1 MRKVKF
7 ILLSIKNIYSLI
19 KINILKK
26 DFLINIL
33 WIFLLSLIFFYSFSI
48 SFKFYFSVLLGV
60 WFFLILQYSI
70 DKNENWYIQFI
81 FFSIINSISFYLV
94 RYFQKKSF
102 LILSIKILV
111 LYYFILFCIIL
122 FKSVYYTSK
131 TNLENDGDLFVER
144 KYDLE
149 KLLNYLN
156 YFSIIGINGEW
167 GSGKSF
173 LTDHLKN
180 FILIKIDLLSCNVDE
195 IQTVILNELDKLLKN
210 QGIFSPFSPKLKKI
224 LQQGK
229 LFENISQLFVKN
241 DISYSEA
248 ITGLRNNLRS
258 INKPVV
264 IVYEDLDR
272 IENTTVIKQI
282 LDISEKIAGNN
293 IKILYQFSETNL
305 LKKGI
310 ERTYLEKYIPFILN
324 LTDIPFKS
332 TLSYVLKQEI
342 YKDSLLDEEDF
353 KFLYLPVYLPH
364 FNNFNNLNRPLTSLK
379 FELKNVTIRKT
390 QLFLNELNQ
399 VINEKEIYKKN
410 KRVVILF
417 FLLKHFYYE
426 AYKKISSGESLLDT
440 FTFLYQDKNDTV
452 LNWVAYCHNKGIN
465 ILDLIT
471 TEDNKLSAFI
481 ISIFEYNCD
490 IETIN
495 NDFEDFVNE
504 ARNNLKNKNLN
515 EQKDRI
521 IWNLI
526 GNGKSEYTDCEKF
539 VNSFYNEVIDTSK
552 TEWIKNFKNLWSNLF
567 DGKYKDMEKRDN
579 NTIFKMGIPGMIS
592 LFQANY
598 VTGRTALQW
607 KKLIDFYFLYNE
619 YSKDFDTITPRL
631 IECLCYCELSD
642 RNFYLYI
649 INKFNNLKITK
660 NLNSHKSYKRFLL
673 EYLSMFSTLGFCDTY
688 DIWDLRDKS
697 KEYIDVKT
705 IEKNVFLPLRKK
717 LEDLHKNISIKIIQN
732 DIEMLIKFLDKNI
745 ELINTNNKFEK
756 PDIHFNSKATVRSF
770 NQKMV
775 DKLNQ
780 SKLNEKDFE
789 KEVIKKYRNQEITA
803 NEVSDLERYKKDI
816 L

>member
-1 MRKVKF
+1 MGKVKF
-7 ILLSIKNIYSLI
+7 TLLSIKNIYSLI
-19 KINILKK
+19 KINIFKK

-60 WFFLILQYSI
+60 WLFLILQYPI
-70 DKNENWYIQFI
+70 EKNENWYIQFI

-94 RYFQKKSF
+94 RYFQRKDF

-149 KLLNYLN
+149 RLLNYLN

-173 LTDHLKN
+173 LIDHLKN

-248 ITGLRNNLRS
+248 ITGLHNNLKS

-272 IENTTVIKQI
+272 VENTTVIKQI
-282 LDISEKIAGNN
+282 LGISEKIAGDN
-293 IKILYQFSETNL
+293 IKILYQFSEINL
-305 LKKGI
+305 LDKGI

-364 FNNFNNLNRPLTSLK
+364 FNNFNNLNRPLTSVK

-452 LNWVAYCHNKGIN
+452 LNWIAYCHNEGIN

-490 IETIN
+490 IETIGD
-495 NDFEDFVNE
+495 DFEDFINE
-504 ARNNLKNKNLN
+504 SRNNIKNKNLN
-515 EQKDRI
+515 EEKDRI
-521 IWNLI
+521 IWSLMA
-526 GNGKSEYTDCEKF
+526 NGKSEYTDCEKF
-539 VNSFYNEVIDTSK
+539 INRFYTEVIDTPK
-552 TEWIKNFKNLWSNLF
+552 TEWIKNFNKLWGDLYNR
-567 DGKYKDMEKRDN
+567 KYKDMEKRDN
-579 NTIFKMGIPGMIS
+579 YSIFRLGISSMVS

-598 VTGRTALQW
+598 VIGRTGSQW
-607 KKLIDFYFLYNE
+607 IDLIDFYFLYN
-619 YSKDFDTITPRL
+619 KNLDMITPEL
-631 IECLCYCELSD
+631 IECLYYCEVSD
-642 RNFYLYI
+642 RNSYLYI

-688 DIWDLRDKS
+688 DIWDLREQS
-697 KEYIDVKT
+697 KEYINVKT
-705 IEKNVFLPLRKK
+705 IEKNVFLPLKKK
-717 LEDLHKNISIKIIQN
+717 LENLFSNVQIKIVQK
-732 DIEMLIKFLDKNI
+732 DIEIIIRFLDKNI
-745 ELINTNNKFEK
+745 EIINTPDEFSK
-756 PDIHFNSKATVRSF
+756 PALFSNANWSMRST
-770 NQKMV
+770 NQEMV
-775 DKLNQ
+775 DKLN
-780 SKLNEKDFE
+780 SSTLNDEEFE
-789 KEVIKKYRNQEITA
+789 KEVIKKYQNQELVPY
-803 NEVSDLERYKKDI
+803 EVAELERFQKNKA
-816 L
+816 

>member
-7 ILLSIKNIYSLI
+7 TLLSIKNIYSLI
-19 KINILKK
+19 KINIFKK

-48 SFKFYFSVLLGV
+48 SFKFYFSILLGV
-60 WFFLILQYSI
+60 WLFLILQYPI

-94 RYFQKKSF
+94 RYFQKKIF
-102 LILSIKILV
+102 LILSIKILIT
-111 LYYFILFCIIL
+111 YYLILFCTIL
-122 FKSVYYTSK
+122 FKCVYYTSK
-131 TNLENDGDLFVER
+131 TNLENDGDLFVEH

-149 KLLNYLN
+149 RLLN

-173 LTDHLKN
+173 LTNHLKN
-180 FILIKIDLLSCNVDE
+180 FTLIKIDLLSCNVDE

-248 ITGLRNNLRS
+248 ITGLHNNLRS

-272 IENTTVIKQI
+272 VENTTVIKQI
-282 LDISEKIAGNN
+282 LDISEKIAGDNV
-293 IKILYQFSETNL
+293 KILYQFSETNL
-305 LKKGI
+305 LDKGI

-364 FNNFNNLNRPLTSLK
+364 FNNFNNLNRPLTSIK

-399 VINEKEIYKKN
+399 VINEKGIYKKN

-440 FTFLYQDKNDTV
+440 FTFLYQGKNDTI
-452 LNWVAYCHNKGIN
+452 LNWVAYCHNEGIN

-481 ISIFEYNCD
+481 ISIFKYNCD
-490 IETIN
+490 IETIG
-495 NDFEDFVNE
+495 NDFEDFINE
-504 ARNNLKNKNLN
+504 SRNNIKNKNLN
-515 EQKDRI
+515 EEKDRI
-521 IWNLI
+521 IWSLI
-526 GNGKSEYTDCEKF
+526 ANGKSEYTDCEKF
-539 VNSFYNEVIDTSK
+539 INRFYSEVIDIPK
-552 TEWIKNFKNLWSNLF
+552 TEWIKNFNKLWGDLYNR
-567 DGKYKDMEKRDN
+567 KYKDMEKRDN
-579 NTIFKMGIPGMIS
+579 YSIFRLGISSMVS

-598 VTGRTALQW
+598 VIGRTGSQW
-607 KKLIDFYFLYNE
+607 INLIDFYFLYN
-619 YSKDFDTITPRL
+619 KNLDMITPEL
-631 IECLCYCELSD
+631 IECLYYCELSD
-642 RNFYLYI
+642 RNSYLYI

-688 DIWDLRDKS
+688 DIWDLREQS

-717 LEDLHKNISIKIIQN
+717 LEDLHKNIPMKIIQN
-732 DIEMLIKFLDKNI
+732 DIEILIKFLDKNI
-745 ELINTNNKFEK
+745 ELVNTSDNFEK
-756 PDIHFNSKATVRSF
+756 PDIHFDSKVTIRSF
-770 NQKMV
+770 NQEIV

-780 SKLNEKDFE
+780 SKLNEKEFE
-789 KEVIKKYRNQEITA
+789 KEVIEKYINQEITA
-803 NEVSDLERYKKDI
+803 GEVSDLERYKKGI

>member
-1 MRKVKF
+1 M
-7 ILLSIKNIYSLI
+7 
-19 KINILKK
+19 
-26 DFLINIL
+26 
-33 WIFLLSLIFFYSFSI
+33 
-48 SFKFYFSVLLGV
+48 
-60 WFFLILQYSI
+60 
-70 DKNENWYIQFI
+70 
-81 FFSIINSISFYLV
+81 
-94 RYFQKKSF
+94 
-102 LILSIKILV
+102 
-111 LYYFILFCIIL
+111 IL
-122 FKSVYYTSK
+122 FKCVYYTSK

-149 KLLNYLN
+149 RLLNYLN

-282 LDISEKIAGNN
+282 LDISEKIAGDN

-305 LKKGI
+305 LDKGI

-324 LTDIPFKS
+324 LTDIPFES

-342 YKDSLLDEEDF
+342 YKDSLLNEEDF

-364 FNNFNNLNRPLTSLK
+364 FNNFNNLNHPLTSIK

-390 QLFLNELNQ
+390 QLFFNELNQ

-440 FTFLYQDKNDTV
+440 FTFLYQDKNDTI
-452 LNWVAYCHNKGIN
+452 LNWVAYCHNEGIN
-465 ILDLIT
+465 ILDLIA

-481 ISIFEYNCD
+481 ISIFQYNCD
-490 IETIN
+490 IESIGDN
-495 NDFEDFVNE
+495 FEDFINE
-504 ARNNLKNKNLN
+504 SRNNIKNKNLN
-515 EQKDRI
+515 EEKDRI
-521 IWNLI
+521 IWSLI
-526 GNGKSEYTDCEKF
+526 ANGKSEYTDCEKF
-539 VNSFYNEVIDTSK
+539 INRFYSEVIDTPK
-552 TEWIKNFKNLWSNLF
+552 TEWIKNFNKLWDDLYNR
-567 DGKYKDMEKRDN
+567 KYKDMEKRDN
-579 NTIFKMGIPGMIS
+579 YSIFRLGISSMVS

-598 VTGRTALQW
+598 VIGRTSSQW
-607 KKLIDFYFLYNE
+607 IELIDFYFLYNKNLDSIAPE
-619 YSKDFDTITPRL
+619 L

-642 RNFYLYI
+642 RNSYLYI
-649 INKFNNLKITK
+649 INKFNNLKIVK
-660 NLNSHKSYKRFLL
+660 NLNLHKSYKRFLL
-673 EYLSMFSTLGFCDTY
+673 VYLSPLSQLGFCDTH
-688 DIWDLRDKS
+688 DIWDLKDKS
-697 KEYIDVKT
+697 KEYIDIMT
-705 IEKNVFLPLRKK
+705 IERNVFLPLRKK
-717 LEDLHKNISIKIIQN
+717 LEDLHKNIPIEIIQN
-732 DIEMLIKFLDKNI
+732 DIEILIKFLDKNI
-745 ELINTNNKFEK
+745 ELVNTNNKFEK
-756 PDIHFNSKATVRSF
+756 PDIHFDSKVTIRSF
-770 NQKMV
+770 NQEII
-775 DKLNQ
+775 DKLN
-780 SKLNEKDFE
+780 SSTLNDEEFK
-789 KEVIKKYRNQEITA
+789 KEVIKKYQNQELA
-803 NEVSDLERYKKDI
+803 PYEVAELERFQRNKI
-816 L
+816 

>member
-7 ILLSIKNIYSLI
+7 TLLSIKNIYSLI
-19 KINILKK
+19 KINIFKK

-48 SFKFYFSVLLGV
+48 SFKFYFSILLGV
-60 WFFLILQYSI
+60 WLFLILQYPI

-94 RYFQKKSF
+94 RYFQKKIF
-102 LILSIKILV
+102 LILSIKILIT
-111 LYYFILFCIIL
+111 YYLILFCIIL
-122 FKSVYYTSK
+122 FKCVYYTSK

-149 KLLNYLN
+149 RLLNYLN

-173 LTDHLKN
+173 LTNHLKN

-241 DISYSEA
+241 NISYSEA
-248 ITGLRNNLRS
+248 ITGLHNNLRS

-272 IENTTVIKQI
+272 VENTTVIKQI
-282 LDISEKIAGNN
+282 LDISEKIAGDNV
-293 IKILYQFSETNL
+293 KILYQFSETNL
-305 LKKGI
+305 LDKGI

-364 FNNFNNLNRPLTSLK
+364 FNNFNNLNRPLTSIK

-399 VINEKEIYKKN
+399 VINEKGIYKKN

-440 FTFLYQDKNDTV
+440 FTFLYQGKNDTI
-452 LNWVAYCHNKGIN
+452 LNWVAYCHNEGIN

-481 ISIFEYNCD
+481 ISIFKYNCD
-490 IETIN
+490 IETIG
-495 NDFEDFVNE
+495 NDFEDFINE
-504 ARNNLKNKNLN
+504 SRNNIKNKNLN
-515 EQKDRI
+515 EEKDRI
-521 IWNLI
+521 IWSLI
-526 GNGKSEYTDCEKF
+526 ANGKSEYTDCEKF
-539 VNSFYNEVIDTSK
+539 INRFYSEVIDIPK
-552 TEWIKNFKNLWSNLF
+552 TEWIKNFNKLWGDLYNR
-567 DGKYKDMEKRDN
+567 KYKDMEKRDN
-579 NTIFKMGIPGMIS
+579 YSIFRLGISSMVS

-598 VTGRTALQW
+598 VIGRTGSQW
-607 KKLIDFYFLYNE
+607 INLIDFYFLYN
-619 YSKDFDTITPRL
+619 KNLDMITPEL
-631 IECLCYCELSD
+631 IECLYYCELSD
-642 RNFYLYI
+642 RNSYLYI

-688 DIWDLRDKS
+688 DIWDLREQS

-705 IEKNVFLPLRKK
+705 IEKNVFLPLKKK
-717 LEDLHKNISIKIIQN
+717 LENLFSNVQIKIVQK
-732 DIEMLIKFLDKNI
+732 DIEIIIRFLDKNI
-745 ELINTNNKFEK
+745 EIINTPDEFSK
-756 PDIHFNSKATVRSF
+756 PALFSNANWSMRST
-770 NQKMV
+770 NQEMV
-775 DKLNQ
+775 DKLN
-780 SKLNEKDFE
+780 SSTLNDEEFE
-789 KEVIKKYRNQEITA
+789 KEVVKKYQNQELVPY
-803 NEVSDLERYKKDI
+803 EVAELERFQKNKT
-816 L
+816 

>member
-1 MRKVKF
+1 MGKVKF
-7 ILLSIKNIYSLI
+7 TLLSIKNIYSLI
-19 KINILKK
+19 KINIFKK

-48 SFKFYFSVLLGV
+48 SFKFYFSILLGV
-60 WFFLILQYSI
+60 WIFLILQYPI

-94 RYFQKKSF
+94 RYFQKKNF
-102 LILSIKILV
+102 LILSIKILIT
-111 LYYFILFCIIL
+111 YYLILFCIIL
-122 FKSVYYTSK
+122 FKCVYYTSK

-149 KLLNYLN
+149 RLLNYLN

-248 ITGLRNNLRS
+248 ITGLHNNLKS
-258 INKPVV
+258 INKPIV

-272 IENTTVIKQI
+272 VENTTVIKQI
-282 LDISEKIAGNN
+282 LGISEKIAGDN

-305 LKKGI
+305 LDKGI

-364 FNNFNNLNRPLTSLK
+364 FNNFNNLNRPLTSVK

-452 LNWVAYCHNKGIN
+452 LNWIAYCHNEGIN

-490 IETIN
+490 IETIGD
-495 NDFEDFVNE
+495 DFEDFINE
-504 ARNNLKNKNLN
+504 SRNNIKNKNLN
-515 EQKDRI
+515 EEKDRI
-521 IWNLI
+521 IWSLMA
-526 GNGKSEYTDCEKF
+526 NGKSEYTDCEKF
-539 VNSFYNEVIDTSK
+539 INRFYTEVIDTPK
-552 TEWIKNFKNLWSNLF
+552 TEWIKNFNKLWGDLYNR
-567 DGKYKDMEKRDN
+567 KYKDMEKRDN
-579 NTIFKMGIPGMIS
+579 YSIFRLGISRMVS

-598 VTGRTALQW
+598 VIGRTGSQW
-607 KKLIDFYFLYNE
+607 IKLIDFYFLYN
-619 YSKDFDTITPRL
+619 KNLDMITPEL
-631 IECLCYCELSD
+631 IECLYYCEVSD
-642 RNFYLYI
+642 RNSYLYI

-673 EYLSMFSTLGFCDTY
+673 EYLSMFSTLGFCDTH

-697 KEYIDVKT
+697 KEYIDTKT
-705 IEKNVFLPLRKK
+705 IEKFVFSPLKKK
-717 LEDLHKNISIKIIQN
+717 LKKLLSNVKLKIVQK
-732 DIEMLIKFLDKNI
+732 DIEIIIKFLDKNI
-745 ELINTNNKFEK
+745 ELINTPDEFTK
-756 PDIHFNSKATVRSF
+756 PALFSNVNWRTRST
-770 NQKMV
+770 NQEMV
-775 DKLNQ
+775 DKLN
-780 SKLNEKDFE
+780 SSTLNDEEFE
-789 KEVIKKYRNQEITA
+789 KEVIEKYINQELVPY
-803 NEVSDLERYKKDI
+803 EVAELERFQNNK

>member
-7 ILLSIKNIYSLI
+7 TLLSIKNIYSLI
-19 KINILKK
+19 KINIFKK

-48 SFKFYFSVLLGV
+48 SFKFYFSILLGV
-60 WFFLILQYSI
+60 WLFLILQYPI

-94 RYFQKKSF
+94 RYFQKKIF
-102 LILSIKILV
+102 LILSIKILIT
-111 LYYFILFCIIL
+111 YYLILFCTIL
-122 FKSVYYTSK
+122 FKCVYYTSK
-131 TNLENDGDLFVER
+131 TNLENDGDLFVEH

-149 KLLNYLN
+149 RLLNYLN

-173 LTDHLKN
+173 LTNHLKN
-180 FILIKIDLLSCNVDE
+180 FTLIKIDLLSCNVDE

-248 ITGLRNNLRS
+248 ITGLHNNLKS
-258 INKPVV
+258 INKPIV

-272 IENTTVIKQI
+272 VENTTVIKQI
-282 LDISEKIAGNN
+282 LDISEKIAGDNV
-293 IKILYQFSETNL
+293 KILYQFSETNL
-305 LKKGI
+305 LDKGI

-364 FNNFNNLNRPLTSLK
+364 FDNFNNLNRPLTSIK

-399 VINEKEIYKKN
+399 VINEKGIYKKN

-440 FTFLYQDKNDTV
+440 FTFLYQGKNDTI
-452 LNWVAYCHNKGIN
+452 LNWVAYCHNEGIN

-481 ISIFEYNCD
+481 ISIFKYNCD
-490 IETIN
+490 IETIG
-495 NDFEDFVNE
+495 NDFEDFINE
-504 ARNNLKNKNLN
+504 SRNNIKNKNLN
-515 EQKDRI
+515 EEKDRI
-521 IWNLI
+521 IWSLI
-526 GNGKSEYTDCEKF
+526 ANGKSEYTDCEKF
-539 VNSFYNEVIDTSK
+539 INRFYSEVIDIPK
-552 TEWIKNFKNLWSNLF
+552 TEWIKNFNKLWGDLYNR
-567 DGKYKDMEKRDN
+567 KYKDMEKRDN
-579 NTIFKMGIPGMIS
+579 YSIFRLGISSMVS

-598 VTGRTALQW
+598 VIGRTGSQW
-607 KKLIDFYFLYNE
+607 INLIDFYFLYN
-619 YSKDFDTITPRL
+619 KNLDMITPEL
-631 IECLCYCELSD
+631 IECLYYCELSD
-642 RNFYLYI
+642 RNSYLYI

-688 DIWDLRDKS
+688 DIWDLRDNS
-697 KEYIDVKT
+697 KEYINVKT

-717 LEDLHKNISIKIIQN
+717 LEDLHKNIPMKIIQN
-732 DIEMLIKFLDKNI
+732 DIEILIKFLDKNI
-745 ELINTNNKFEK
+745 ELVNTSDNFEK
-756 PDIHFNSKATVRSF
+756 PDIHFDSKVTVRSC
-770 NQKMV
+770 NQEIV
-775 DKLNQ
+775 DKLN
-780 SKLNEKDFE
+780 SLTLNDEEFE
-789 KEVIKKYRNQEITA
+789 KEVIKKYQNQELVPY
-803 NEVSDLERYKKDI
+803 EVAELERFQKNKA
-816 L
+816 

>member
-7 ILLSIKNIYSLI
+7 TLLSIKNIYSLI
-19 KINILKK
+19 KINIFKK

-48 SFKFYFSVLLGV
+48 SFKFYFSILLGV
-60 WFFLILQYSI
+60 WLFLILQYPI

-94 RYFQKKSF
+94 RYFQKKIF
-102 LILSIKILV
+102 LILSIKILIT
-111 LYYFILFCIIL
+111 YYLILFCTIL
-122 FKSVYYTSK
+122 FKCVYYTSK

-149 KLLNYLN
+149 RLLNYLN

-173 LTDHLKN
+173 LTNHLKN

-248 ITGLRNNLRS
+248 ITGLHNNLRS

-272 IENTTVIKQI
+272 VENTTVIKQI
-282 LDISEKIAGNN
+282 LDISEKIAGDNV
-293 IKILYQFSETNL
+293 KILYQFSETNL
-305 LKKGI
+305 LDKGI
-310 ERTYLEKYIPFILN
+310 ERTYLEKYIPFIFN
-324 LTDIPFKS
+324 LTDIPFES

-342 YKDSLLDEEDF
+342 YKDSLFDEEDF
-353 KFLYLPVYLPH
+353 KFLYLPVHLPH
-364 FNNFNNLNRPLTSLK
+364 FNNFNNLNRPLTSIK

-440 FTFLYQDKNDTV
+440 FTFLYQDKNDTI
-452 LNWVAYCHNKGIN
+452 LNWIAYCHNEGIN

-490 IETIN
+490 IETIGD
-495 NDFEDFVNE
+495 DFEDFINE
-504 ARNNLKNKNLN
+504 SRNNIKNKNLN
-515 EQKDRI
+515 EEKDRI
-521 IWNLI
+521 IWSLMA
-526 GNGKSEYTDCEKF
+526 NGKSEYTDCEKF
-539 VNSFYNEVIDTSK
+539 INRFYTEVIDTPK
-552 TEWIKNFKNLWSNLF
+552 TEWIKNFNKLWGDLYNR
-567 DGKYKDMEKRDN
+567 KYKDMEKRDN
-579 NTIFKMGIPGMIS
+579 YSIFRLGISSMIS

-598 VTGRTALQW
+598 VIGRTGSQW
-607 KKLIDFYFLYNE
+607 INLIDFYFLYN
-619 YSKDFDTITPRL
+619 KNLDMITPEL
-631 IECLCYCELSD
+631 IECLYYCELSD
-642 RNFYLYI
+642 RNSYLYI

-688 DIWDLRDKS
+688 DIWDLREQS

-717 LEDLHKNISIKIIQN
+717 LEDLHKNIPMKIIQN
-732 DIEMLIKFLDKNI
+732 DIEILIKFLDKNI
-745 ELINTNNKFEK
+745 ELVNTSDNFEK
-756 PDIHFNSKATVRSF
+756 PDIHFDSKVTVRSC
-770 NQKMV
+770 NQEIV
-775 DKLNQ
+775 DKLN
-780 SKLNEKDFE
+780 SSTLNDEEFE
-789 KEVIKKYRNQEITA
+789 KEVIKKYQNQELVPY
-803 NEVSDLERYKKDI
+803 EVAELERFQKNKA
-816 L
+816 

>member
-7 ILLSIKNIYSLI
+7 TLLSIKNIYSLI
-19 KINILKK
+19 KINIFKK

-48 SFKFYFSVLLGV
+48 SFKFYFSILLGV
-60 WFFLILQYSI
+60 WLFLILQYPI

-81 FFSIINSISFYLV
+81 FFSIINLISFYLV
-94 RYFQKKSF
+94 RYFQKKIF
-102 LILSIKILV
+102 LILSIKILIT
-111 LYYFILFCIIL
+111 YYLILFCTIL
-122 FKSVYYTSK
+122 FKCVYYTSK

-149 KLLNYLN
+149 RLLNYLN

-173 LTDHLKN
+173 LTNHLKN

-248 ITGLRNNLRS
+248 ITGLHNNLRS

-272 IENTTVIKQI
+272 VENTTVIKQI
-282 LDISEKIAGNN
+282 LDISEKIAGDNV
-293 IKILYQFSETNL
+293 KILYQFSETNL
-305 LKKGI
+305 LDKGI
-310 ERTYLEKYIPFILN
+310 ERTYLEKYIPFIFN
-324 LTDIPFKS
+324 LTDIPFES

-342 YKDSLLDEEDF
+342 YKDSLFDEEDF
-353 KFLYLPVYLPH
+353 KFLYLPVHLPH
-364 FNNFNNLNRPLTSLK
+364 FNNFNNLNRPLTSIK

-440 FTFLYQDKNDTV
+440 FTFLYQDKNDTI
-452 LNWVAYCHNKGIN
+452 LNWIAYCHNERIN

-490 IETIN
+490 IETIGD
-495 NDFEDFVNE
+495 DFEDFINE
-504 ARNNLKNKNLN
+504 SRNNIKNKNLN
-515 EQKDRI
+515 EEKDRI
-521 IWNLI
+521 IWSLMA
-526 GNGKSEYTDCEKF
+526 NGKSEYTDCEKF
-539 VNSFYNEVIDTSK
+539 INRFYTEVIDTPK
-552 TEWIKNFKNLWSNLF
+552 TEWIKNFNKLWGDLYNR
-567 DGKYKDMEKRDN
+567 KYKDMEKRDN
-579 NTIFKMGIPGMIS
+579 YSIFRLGISSMVS

-598 VTGRTALQW
+598 VIGRTGSQW
-607 KKLIDFYFLYNE
+607 INLIDFYFLYN
-619 YSKDFDTITPRL
+619 KNLDMITPEL
-631 IECLCYCELSD
+631 IECLYYCELSD
-642 RNFYLYI
+642 RNSYLYI

-688 DIWDLRDKS
+688 DIWDLREQS

-717 LEDLHKNISIKIIQN
+717 LEDLHKNIPMKIIQN
-732 DIEMLIKFLDKNI
+732 DIEILIKFLDKNI
-745 ELINTNNKFEK
+745 ELVNTSDNFEK
-756 PDIHFNSKATVRSF
+756 PDIHFDSKVTVRSC
-770 NQKMV
+770 NQEIV
-775 DKLNQ
+775 DKLN
-780 SKLNEKDFE
+780 SSTLNDEEFE
-789 KEVIKKYRNQEITA
+789 KEVIKKYQNQELVPY
-803 NEVSDLERYKKDI
+803 EVAELERFQKNKA
-816 L
+816 

>member
-7 ILLSIKNIYSLI
+7 TLLSIKNIYTLI
-19 KINILKK
+19 KTNIFKK

-33 WIFLLSLIFFYSFSI
+33 WIFLLSLIFFYSFPI
-48 SFKFYFSVLLGV
+48 SFKFYFSILLGV
-60 WFFLILQYSI
+60 WFFLVLQYPI
-70 DKNENWYIQFI
+70 YKNENWYIQFI
-81 FFSIINSISFYLV
+81 FFSIINSISLYLV
-94 RYFQKKSF
+94 RYLQKKFF
-102 LILSIKILV
+102 LILSIKILIV
-111 LYYFILFCIIL
+111 YYFILFCIIL
-122 FKSVYYTSK
+122 FKSVYYTSNI
-131 TNLENDGDLFVER
+131 NLENTEDLFVER

-149 KLLNYLN
+149 RLLNYLN
-156 YFSIIGINGEW
+156 NFSIIGINGEW

-173 LTDHLKN
+173 LIDHLKN
-180 FILIKIDLLSCNVDE
+180 FILIKIDLLSCNIDE
-195 IQTVILNELDKLLKN
+195 IQTVILNEIDKLLKN

-224 LQQGK
+224 IQQGK

-241 DISYSEA
+241 DISYSDA
-248 ITGLRNNLRS
+248 ITGLRNNLRN

-272 IENTTVIKQI
+272 VENSTVIKQI
-282 LDISEKIAGNN
+282 LGISEKIAGNN
-293 IKILYQFSETNL
+293 IKILYQFSETSL
-305 LKKGI
+305 LEKGI
-310 ERTYLEKYIPFILN
+310 DRAYLEKYIPFILN
-324 LTDIPFKS
+324 LTDIPFRS
-332 TLSYVLKQEI
+332 TLSYVLEEKSN
-342 YKDSLLDEEDF
+342 KDFLLKEEDF
-353 KFLYLPVYLPH
+353 SFLYSPIYFPY
-364 FNNFNNLNRPLTSLK
+364 FKNFDNLNRPS
-379 FELKNVTIRKT
+379 FNIGRELKNISIRKT

-410 KRVVILF
+410 KRIVILF
-417 FLLKHFYYE
+417 FLLKHFYYD
-426 AYKKISSGESLLDT
+426 AYKKISSGESLLDI
-440 FTFLYQDKNDTV
+440 FTFLYQGKNDTI
-452 LNWVAYCHNKGIN
+452 LNWFVYCQNEGIC
-465 ILDLIT
+465 ILDLMT

-481 ISIFEYNCD
+481 ITIFEYNCD

-539 VNSFYNEVIDTSK
+539 INTFYNEVINTPK
-552 TEWIKNFKNLWSNLF
+552 TEWFQNFNNFTENLF
-567 DGKYKDMEKRDN
+567 NRKYKGMEKRDN
-579 NTIFKMGIPGMIS
+579 NTIFRMGIPIMVS

-598 VTGRTALQW
+598 VTGRSPLEW
-607 KKLIDFYFLYNE
+607 RNLIDFYFLYND
-619 YSKDFDTITPRL
+619 YSKDLDTITPRL

-642 RNFYLYI
+642 RSFYLYV

-673 EYLSMFSTLGFCDTY
+673 EYLSMFSTLGFCDTH

-697 KEYIDVKT
+697 KEYIDTKT
-705 IEKNVFLPLRKK
+705 IEKFVFSPLKKK
-717 LEDLHKNISIKIIQN
+717 LKKLLSNVKLKIVQK
-732 DIEMLIKFLDKNI
+732 DIEIIIKFLDKNI
-745 ELINTNNKFEK
+745 ELINTNDNFEK
-756 PDIHFNSKATVRSF
+756 PDIHFESKVTVRSF
-770 NQKMV
+770 NQEIV

-789 KEVIKKYRNQEITA
+789 KEVIEKYINQEITPS
-803 NEVSDLERYKKDI
+803 EVSNLKRYQNNK

>member
-7 ILLSIKNIYSLI
+7 TLLSIKNIYSLI
-19 KINILKK
+19 KINIFKK

-48 SFKFYFSVLLGV
+48 SFKFYFSILLGV
-60 WFFLILQYSI
+60 WIFLTLQYPI

-94 RYFQKKSF
+94 RYFQKKIF
-102 LILSIKILV
+102 LILSIKILIT
-111 LYYFILFCIIL
+111 YYLILFCIIL
-122 FKSVYYTSK
+122 FKCVYYTSK

-149 KLLNYLN
+149 RLLNYLN

-173 LTDHLKN
+173 LTNHLKN

-248 ITGLRNNLRS
+248 ITGLHNNLRS

-272 IENTTVIKQI
+272 VENTTVIKQI
-282 LDISEKIAGNN
+282 LDISEKIAGDNV
-293 IKILYQFSETNL
+293 KILYQFSETNL
-305 LKKGI
+305 LDKGI

-364 FNNFNNLNRPLTSLK
+364 FNNFNNLNRPLTSIK

-399 VINEKEIYKKN
+399 VINEKGIYKKN

-440 FTFLYQDKNDTV
+440 FTFLYQGKNDTI
-452 LNWVAYCHNKGIN
+452 LNWVAYCHNEGIN

-471 TEDNKLSAFI
+471 TEDNKLSTFI
-481 ISIFEYNCD
+481 ISIFKYNCD
-490 IETIN
+490 IETIG
-495 NDFEDFVNE
+495 NDFEDFINE
-504 ARNNLKNKNLN
+504 SRNNIKNKNLN
-515 EQKDRI
+515 EEKDRI
-521 IWNLI
+521 IWSLI
-526 GNGKSEYTDCEKF
+526 ANGKSEYTDCEKF
-539 VNSFYNEVIDTSK
+539 INRFYSEVIDIPK
-552 TEWIKNFKNLWSNLF
+552 TEWIKNFNKLWGDLYNR
-567 DGKYKDMEKRDN
+567 KYKDMEKRDN
-579 NTIFKMGIPGMIS
+579 YSIFRLGISSMVS

-598 VTGRTALQW
+598 VIGRTGSQW
-607 KKLIDFYFLYNE
+607 INLIDFYFLYN
-619 YSKDFDTITPRL
+619 KNLDMITPEL
-631 IECLCYCELSD
+631 IECLYYCELSD
-642 RNFYLYI
+642 RNSYLYI

-688 DIWDLRDKS
+688 DIWDLREQS

-717 LEDLHKNISIKIIQN
+717 LEDLHKNIPMKIIQN
-732 DIEMLIKFLDKNI
+732 DIEILIKFLDKNI
-745 ELINTNNKFEK
+745 ELVNTSDNFEK
-756 PDIHFNSKATVRSF
+756 PDIHFDSKVTVRSC
-770 NQKMV
+770 NQEIV
-775 DKLNQ
+775 DKLN
-780 SKLNEKDFE
+780 SSTLNDEEFE
-789 KEVIKKYRNQEITA
+789 KEVVKKYQNQELVPY
-803 NEVSDLERYKKDI
+803 EVAELERFQKNKT
-816 L
+816 

>member
-7 ILLSIKNIYSLI
+7 TLLSIKNIYSLI
-19 KINILKK
+19 KINIFKK

-48 SFKFYFSVLLGV
+48 SFKFYFSILLGV
-60 WFFLILQYSI
+60 WIFLTLQYPI

-94 RYFQKKSF
+94 RYFQKKIF
-102 LILSIKILV
+102 LILSIKILIT
-111 LYYFILFCIIL
+111 YYLILFCIIL
-122 FKSVYYTSK
+122 FKCVYYTSK

-149 KLLNYLN
+149 RLLNYLN

-173 LTDHLKN
+173 LTNHLKN

-241 DISYSEA
+241 NISYSEA
-248 ITGLRNNLRS
+248 ITGLHNNLRS

-272 IENTTVIKQI
+272 VENTTVIKQI
-282 LDISEKIAGNN
+282 LDISEKIAGDNV
-293 IKILYQFSETNL
+293 KILYQFSETNL
-305 LKKGI
+305 LDKGI

-364 FNNFNNLNRPLTSLK
+364 FNNFNNLNRPLTSIK

-399 VINEKEIYKKN
+399 VINEKGIYKKN

-440 FTFLYQDKNDTV
+440 FTFLYQGKNDTI
-452 LNWVAYCHNKGIN
+452 LNWVAYCHNEGIN

-481 ISIFEYNCD
+481 ISIFKYNCD
-490 IETIN
+490 IETIG
-495 NDFEDFVNE
+495 NDFEDFINE
-504 ARNNLKNKNLN
+504 SRNNIKNKNLN
-515 EQKDRI
+515 EEKDRI
-521 IWNLI
+521 IWSLI
-526 GNGKSEYTDCEKF
+526 ANGKSEYTDCEKF
-539 VNSFYNEVIDTSK
+539 INRFYSEVIDIPK
-552 TEWIKNFKNLWSNLF
+552 TEWIKNFNKLWGDLYNR
-567 DGKYKDMEKRDN
+567 KYKDMEKRDN
-579 NTIFKMGIPGMIS
+579 YSIFRLGISSMVS

-598 VTGRTALQW
+598 VIGRTGSQW
-607 KKLIDFYFLYNE
+607 INLIDFYFLYN
-619 YSKDFDTITPRL
+619 KNLDMITPEL
-631 IECLCYCELSD
+631 IECLYYCELSD
-642 RNFYLYI
+642 RNSYLYI

-688 DIWDLRDKS
+688 DIWDLREQS

-705 IEKNVFLPLRKK
+705 IEKNVFLPLKKK
-717 LEDLHKNISIKIIQN
+717 LENLFSNVQIKIVQK
-732 DIEMLIKFLDKNI
+732 DIEIIIRFLDKNI
-745 ELINTNNKFEK
+745 EIINTPDEFSK
-756 PDIHFNSKATVRSF
+756 PALFSNANWSMRST
-770 NQKMV
+770 NQEMV
-775 DKLNQ
+775 DKLN
-780 SKLNEKDFE
+780 SSTLNDEEFE
-789 KEVIKKYRNQEITA
+789 KEVVKKYQNQELVPY
-803 NEVSDLERYKKDI
+803 EVAELERFQKNKT
-816 L
+816 

>member
-1 MRKVKF
+1 LRKVKF
-7 ILLSIKNIYSLI
+7 TLLSIKNIYSLI
-19 KINILKK
+19 KINIFKK

-48 SFKFYFSVLLGV
+48 SFKFYFSILLGV
-60 WFFLILQYSI
+60 WLFLILQYPI

-94 RYFQKKSF
+94 RYFQKKIF
-102 LILSIKILV
+102 LILSIKILIT
-111 LYYFILFCIIL
+111 YYLILFCIIL
-122 FKSVYYTSK
+122 FKCVYYTSK

-149 KLLNYLN
+149 RLLNYLN

-173 LTDHLKN
+173 LTNHLKN

-241 DISYSEA
+241 NISYSEA
-248 ITGLRNNLRS
+248 ITGLHNNLRS

-272 IENTTVIKQI
+272 VENTTVIKQI
-282 LDISEKIAGNN
+282 LDISEKIAGDNV
-293 IKILYQFSETNL
+293 KILYQFSETNL
-305 LKKGI
+305 LDKGI

-364 FNNFNNLNRPLTSLK
+364 FNNFNNLNRPLTSIK

-399 VINEKEIYKKN
+399 VINEKGIYKKN

-440 FTFLYQDKNDTV
+440 FTFLYQGKNDTI
-452 LNWVAYCHNKGIN
+452 LNWVAYCHNEGIN

-481 ISIFEYNCD
+481 ISIFKYNCD
-490 IETIN
+490 IETIG
-495 NDFEDFVNE
+495 NDFEDFINE
-504 ARNNLKNKNLN
+504 SRNNIKNKNLN
-515 EQKDRI
+515 EEKDRI
-521 IWNLI
+521 IWSLI
-526 GNGKSEYTDCEKF
+526 ANGKSEYTDCEKF
-539 VNSFYNEVIDTSK
+539 INRFYSEVIDIPK
-552 TEWIKNFKNLWSNLF
+552 TEWIKNFNKLWGDLYNR
-567 DGKYKDMEKRDN
+567 KYKDMEKRDN
-579 NTIFKMGIPGMIS
+579 YSIFRLGISSMVS

-598 VTGRTALQW
+598 VIGRTGSQW
-607 KKLIDFYFLYNE
+607 INLIDFYFLYN
-619 YSKDFDTITPRL
+619 KNLDMITPEL
-631 IECLCYCELSD
+631 IECLYYCELSD
-642 RNFYLYI
+642 RNSYLYI

-688 DIWDLRDKS
+688 DIWDLREQS

-705 IEKNVFLPLRKK
+705 IEKNVFLPLKKK
-717 LEDLHKNISIKIIQN
+717 LENLFSNVQIKIVQK
-732 DIEMLIKFLDKNI
+732 DIEIIIRFLDKNI
-745 ELINTNNKFEK
+745 EIINTPDEFSK
-756 PDIHFNSKATVRSF
+756 PALFSNANWSMRST
-770 NQKMV
+770 NQEMV
-775 DKLNQ
+775 DKLN
-780 SKLNEKDFE
+780 SSTLNDEEFE
-789 KEVIKKYRNQEITA
+789 KEVVKKYQNQELVPY
-803 NEVSDLERYKKDI
+803 EVAELERFQKNKT
-816 L
+816 

>member
-7 ILLSIKNIYSLI
+7 TLLSIKNIYSLI
-19 KINILKK
+19 KINIFKK

-60 WFFLILQYSI
+60 WIFLTLQYPI

-94 RYFQKKSF
+94 KYFQKKIF
-102 LILSIKILV
+102 LILSVKILIT
-111 LYYFILFCIIL
+111 YYLILFCIIL
-122 FKSVYYTSK
+122 FKCVYYTSK

-149 KLLNYLN
+149 RLLNYLN

-248 ITGLRNNLRS
+248 ITGLHNNLKS
-258 INKPVV
+258 INKPIV

-272 IENTTVIKQI
+272 VENTTVIKQI
-282 LDISEKIAGNN
+282 LGISEKIAGDN

-305 LKKGI
+305 LDKGI

-324 LTDIPFKS
+324 LTDIPFEN

-342 YKDSLLDEEDF
+342 YKDSLLNEEDF

-364 FNNFNNLNRPLTSLK
+364 FNNFNNLNRPLTSIK

-390 QLFLNELNQ
+390 QLFFNELNQ

-452 LNWVAYCHNKGIN
+452 LNWVAYCHNEGIN

-490 IETIN
+490 IETIGD
-495 NDFEDFVNE
+495 DFEDFVNE
-504 ARNNLKNKNLN
+504 ARNNLRNKNLN

-567 DGKYKDMEKRDN
+567 DRKYKDMEKRDN
-579 NTIFKMGIPGMIS
+579 NTIFKMGIPSMIS

-598 VTGRTALQW
+598 VIGRTGSQW
-607 KKLIDFYFLYNE
+607 INLIDFYFLYN
-619 YSKDFDTITPRL
+619 KNLDMITPEL

-688 DIWDLRDKS
+688 DIWDLREQS
-697 KEYIDVKT
+697 KEYINVKT
-705 IEKNVFLPLRKK
+705 IEKNVFLPLKKK
-717 LEDLHKNISIKIIQN
+717 LENLFSNVQIKIVQK
-732 DIEMLIKFLDKNI
+732 DIEIIIRFLDKNI
-745 ELINTNNKFEK
+745 EIINTPDEFSK
-756 PDIHFNSKATVRSF
+756 PALFSNANWSMRST
-770 NQKMV
+770 NQEMV
-775 DKLNQ
+775 DKLN
-780 SKLNEKDFE
+780 SSTLNDEEFE
-789 KEVIKKYRNQEITA
+789 KEVIKKYQNQELVPY
-803 NEVSDLERYKKDI
+803 EVAELERFQKNKA
-816 L
+816 

>member
-1 MRKVKF
+1 MGKVKF
-7 ILLSIKNIYSLI
+7 TLLSIKNIYSLI
-19 KINILKK
+19 KINIFKK

-48 SFKFYFSVLLGV
+48 SFKFYFSILLGV
-60 WFFLILQYSI
+60 WIFLTLQYPI

-94 RYFQKKSF
+94 RYFQKKIF
-102 LILSIKILV
+102 LILSIKILIT
-111 LYYFILFCIIL
+111 YYLILFCIIL
-122 FKSVYYTSK
+122 FKCVYYTSK

-149 KLLNYLN
+149 RLLNYLN

-173 LTDHLKN
+173 LTNHLKN

-248 ITGLRNNLRS
+248 ITGLHNNLRS

-272 IENTTVIKQI
+272 VENTTVIKQI
-282 LDISEKIAGNN
+282 LDISEKIAGDNV
-293 IKILYQFSETNL
+293 KILYQFSETNL
-305 LKKGI
+305 LDKGI
-310 ERTYLEKYIPFILN
+310 ERTYLEKYIPFIFN
-324 LTDIPFKS
+324 LTDIPFES

-364 FNNFNNLNRPLTSLK
+364 FNNFNNLNRPLTSIK

-399 VINEKEIYKKN
+399 VINEKGIYKKN

-452 LNWVAYCHNKGIN
+452 LNWIAYCHNEGIN

-490 IETIN
+490 IETIG
-495 NDFEDFVNE
+495 NDFEDFINE
-504 ARNNLKNKNLN
+504 SRNNIKNKNLN
-515 EQKDRI
+515 EEKDRI
-521 IWNLI
+521 IWSLI
-526 GNGKSEYTDCEKF
+526 ANGKSEYTDCEKF
-539 VNSFYNEVIDTSK
+539 INRFYSEVIDIPK
-552 TEWIKNFKNLWSNLF
+552 TEWIKNFNKLWGDLYNR
-567 DGKYKDMEKRDN
+567 KYKDMEKRDN
-579 NTIFKMGIPGMIS
+579 YSIFRLGISSMVS

-598 VTGRTALQW
+598 VIGRTGSQW
-607 KKLIDFYFLYNE
+607 INLIDFYFLYN
-619 YSKDFDTITPRL
+619 KNLDMITPEL
-631 IECLCYCELSD
+631 IECLYYCELSD
-642 RNFYLYI
+642 RNSYLYI

-688 DIWDLRDKS
+688 DIWDLRDNS
-697 KEYIDVKT
+697 KEYINVKT

-717 LEDLHKNISIKIIQN
+717 LEDLHKNIPMKIIQN
-732 DIEMLIKFLDKNI
+732 DIEILIKFLDKNI
-745 ELINTNNKFEK
+745 ELVNTSDNFEK
-756 PDIHFNSKATVRSF
+756 PDIHFDSKVTIRSF
-770 NQKMV
+770 NQEIV
-775 DKLNQ
+775 DKLN
-780 SKLNEKDFE
+780 SLTLNDEEFE
-789 KEVIKKYRNQEITA
+789 KEVVKKYQNQELVPY
-803 NEVSDLERYKKDI
+803 EVAELERFQKNKT
-816 L
+816 

>member
-1 MRKVKF
+1 MGKVKF
-7 ILLSIKNIYSLI
+7 TLLSIKNIYSLI
-19 KINILKK
+19 KINIFKK

-48 SFKFYFSVLLGV
+48 SFKFYFSILLGV
-60 WFFLILQYSI
+60 WIFLTLQYPI

-94 RYFQKKSF
+94 RYFQKKIF
-102 LILSIKILV
+102 LILSIKILIT
-111 LYYFILFCIIL
+111 YYLILFCIIL
-122 FKSVYYTSK
+122 FKCVYYTSK

-149 KLLNYLN
+149 RLLNYLN

-173 LTDHLKN
+173 LTNHLKN

-248 ITGLRNNLRS
+248 ITGLHNNLRS

-272 IENTTVIKQI
+272 VENTTVIKQI
-282 LDISEKIAGNN
+282 LDISEKIAGDNV
-293 IKILYQFSETNL
+293 KILYQFSETNL
-305 LKKGI
+305 LDKGI

-364 FNNFNNLNRPLTSLK
+364 FNNFNNLNRPLTSIK

-399 VINEKEIYKKN
+399 VINEKGIYKKN

-440 FTFLYQDKNDTV
+440 FTFLYQGKNDTI
-452 LNWVAYCHNKGIN
+452 LNWVAYCHNEGIN

-471 TEDNKLSAFI
+471 TEDNKLSTFI
-481 ISIFEYNCD
+481 ISIFKYNCD
-490 IETIN
+490 IETIG
-495 NDFEDFVNE
+495 NDFEDFINE
-504 ARNNLKNKNLN
+504 SRNNIKNKNLN
-515 EQKDRI
+515 EEKDRI
-521 IWNLI
+521 IWSLI
-526 GNGKSEYTDCEKF
+526 ANGKSEYTDCEKF
-539 VNSFYNEVIDTSK
+539 INRFYSEVIDIPK
-552 TEWIKNFKNLWSNLF
+552 TEWIKNFNKLWGDLYNR
-567 DGKYKDMEKRDN
+567 KYKDMEKRDN
-579 NTIFKMGIPGMIS
+579 YSIFRLGISSMVS

-598 VTGRTALQW
+598 VIGRTGSQW
-607 KKLIDFYFLYNE
+607 INLIDFYFLYN
-619 YSKDFDTITPRL
+619 KNLDMITPEL
-631 IECLCYCELSD
+631 IECLYYCELSD
-642 RNFYLYI
+642 RNSYLYI

-688 DIWDLRDKS
+688 DIWDLREQS

-717 LEDLHKNISIKIIQN
+717 LEDLHKNIPMKIIQN
-732 DIEMLIKFLDKNI
+732 DIEILIKFLDKNI
-745 ELINTNNKFEK
+745 ELVNTSDNFEK
-756 PDIHFNSKATVRSF
+756 PDIHFDSKVTVRSC
-770 NQKMV
+770 NQEIV
-775 DKLNQ
+775 DKLN
-780 SKLNEKDFE
+780 SSTLNDEEFE
-789 KEVIKKYRNQEITA
+789 KEVVKKYQNQELVPY
-803 NEVSDLERYKKDI
+803 EVAELERFQKNKT
-816 L
+816 

>member
-7 ILLSIKNIYSLI
+7 TLLSIKNIYSLI
-19 KINILKK
+19 KINIFKK

-48 SFKFYFSVLLGV
+48 SFKFYFSILLGV
-60 WFFLILQYSI
+60 WLFLILQYPI

-94 RYFQKKSF
+94 RYFQKKIF
-102 LILSIKILV
+102 LILSIKILIT
-111 LYYFILFCIIL
+111 YYLILFCTIL
-122 FKSVYYTSK
+122 FKCVYYTSK
-131 TNLENDGDLFVER
+131 TNLENDGDLFVEH

-149 KLLNYLN
+149 RLLNYLN

-173 LTDHLKN
+173 LTNHLKN
-180 FILIKIDLLSCNVDE
+180 FTLIKIDLLSCNVDE

-248 ITGLRNNLRS
+248 ITGLHNNLRS

-272 IENTTVIKQI
+272 VENTTVIKQI

-305 LKKGI
+305 FEKGI

-364 FNNFNNLNRPLTSLK
+364 FNNFNNLNRPLTSIK

-399 VINEKEIYKKN
+399 VINEKGIYKKN

-440 FTFLYQDKNDTV
+440 FTFLYQGKNDTI
-452 LNWVAYCHNKGIN
+452 LNWVAYCHNEGIN

-481 ISIFEYNCD
+481 ISIFKYNCD
-490 IETIN
+490 IETIG
-495 NDFEDFVNE
+495 NDFEDFINE
-504 ARNNLKNKNLN
+504 SRNNIKNKNLN
-515 EQKDRI
+515 EEKDRI
-521 IWNLI
+521 IWSLI
-526 GNGKSEYTDCEKF
+526 ANGKSEYTDCEKF
-539 VNSFYNEVIDTSK
+539 INRFYSEVIDIPK
-552 TEWIKNFKNLWSNLF
+552 TEWIKNFNKLWGDLYNR
-567 DGKYKDMEKRDN
+567 KYKDMEKRDN
-579 NTIFKMGIPGMIS
+579 YSIFRLGISSMVS

-598 VTGRTALQW
+598 VIGRTGSQW
-607 KKLIDFYFLYNE
+607 INLIDFYFLYN
-619 YSKDFDTITPRL
+619 KNLDMITPEL
-631 IECLCYCELSD
+631 IECLYYCELSD
-642 RNFYLYI
+642 RNSYLYI

-688 DIWDLRDKS
+688 DIWDLRDNS
-697 KEYIDVKT
+697 KEYINVKT

-717 LEDLHKNISIKIIQN
+717 LEDLHKNIPMKIIQN
-732 DIEMLIKFLDKNI
+732 DIEILIKFLDKNI
-745 ELINTNNKFEK
+745 ELVNTSDNFEK
-756 PDIHFNSKATVRSF
+756 PDIHFDSKVTVRSC
-770 NQKMV
+770 NQEIV
-775 DKLNQ
+775 DKLN
-780 SKLNEKDFE
+780 SLTLNDEEFE
-789 KEVIKKYRNQEITA
+789 KEVIKKYQNQELVPY
-803 NEVSDLERYKKDI
+803 EVAELERFQKNKA
-816 L
+816 

>member
-1 MRKVKF
+1 MGKVKF
-7 ILLSIKNIYSLI
+7 TLLSIKNIYSLI
-19 KINILKK
+19 KINIFKK

-60 WFFLILQYSI
+60 WLFLILQYPI

-94 RYFQKKSF
+94 RYFQKKNF
-102 LILSIKILV
+102 LILSIKILIT
-111 LYYFILFCIIL
+111 YYLILFCIIL
-122 FKSVYYTSK
+122 FKCVYYTSK

-149 KLLNYLN
+149 RLLNYLN

-241 DISYSEA
+241 DISY
-248 ITGLRNNLRS
+248 LKS
-258 INKPVV
+258 INKPIV

-272 IENTTVIKQI
+272 VENTTVIKQI
-282 LDISEKIAGNN
+282 LGISEKIAGDN

-305 LKKGI
+305 LDKGI

-364 FNNFNNLNRPLTSLK
+364 FNNFNNLNRPLTSVK

-452 LNWVAYCHNKGIN
+452 LNWIAYCHNEGIN

-490 IETIN
+490 IETIGD
-495 NDFEDFVNE
+495 DFEDFINE
-504 ARNNLKNKNLN
+504 SRNNIKNKNLN
-515 EQKDRI
+515 EEKDRI
-521 IWNLI
+521 IWSLMA
-526 GNGKSEYTDCEKF
+526 NGKSEYTDCEKF
-539 VNSFYNEVIDTSK
+539 INRFYSEVIDTPK
-552 TEWIKNFKNLWSNLF
+552 TEWIKNFNKLWDDLYNR
-567 DGKYKDMEKRDN
+567 KYKDMEKRDN
-579 NTIFKMGIPGMIS
+579 YSIFRLGISSMVS

-598 VTGRTALQW
+598 VIGRTGSQW
-607 KKLIDFYFLYNE
+607 IDLIDFYFLYN
-619 YSKDFDTITPRL
+619 KNLDMITPEL
-631 IECLCYCELSD
+631 IECLYYCEVSD
-642 RNFYLYI
+642 RNSYLYI

-688 DIWDLRDKS
+688 DIWDLREQS
-697 KEYIDVKT
+697 KEYINVKT
-705 IEKNVFLPLRKK
+705 IEKNVFLPLKKK
-717 LEDLHKNISIKIIQN
+717 LENLFSNVQIKIVQK
-732 DIEMLIKFLDKNI
+732 DIEIIIRFLDKNI
-745 ELINTNNKFEK
+745 EIINTPDEFSK
-756 PDIHFNSKATVRSF
+756 PALFSNANWSMRST
-770 NQKMV
+770 NQEMV
-775 DKLNQ
+775 DKLN
-780 SKLNEKDFE
+780 SSTLNDEEFE
-789 KEVIKKYRNQEITA
+789 KEVIKKYQNQELVPY
-803 NEVSDLERYKKDI
+803 EVAELERFQKNKT
-816 L
+816 

>member
-7 ILLSIKNIYSLI
+7 TLLSIKNIYSLI
-19 KINILKK
+19 KINIFKK

-48 SFKFYFSVLLGV
+48 SFKFYFSILLGV
-60 WFFLILQYSI
+60 WLFLILQYPI
-70 DKNENWYIQFI
+70 NKNENWYIQFI

-94 RYFQKKSF
+94 RYFQKKIF
-102 LILSIKILV
+102 LILSIKILIT
-111 LYYFILFCIIL
+111 YYLILFCIIL
-122 FKSVYYTSK
+122 FKCVYYTSK

-149 KLLNYLN
+149 RLLNYLN

-248 ITGLRNNLRS
+248 ITGLHNNLKS

-272 IENTTVIKQI
+272 VENTTVIKQI
-282 LDISEKIAGNN
+282 LGISEKIAGDN

-305 LKKGI
+305 LDKGI
-310 ERTYLEKYIPFILN
+310 ERTYLEKYIPFIFN
-324 LTDIPFKS
+324 LTDIPFES

-342 YKDSLLDEEDF
+342 YKDSLFDEEDF
-353 KFLYLPVYLPH
+353 KFLYLPVHLPH
-364 FNNFNNLNRPLTSLK
+364 FNNFNNLNRPLTSIK
-379 FELKNVTIRKT
+379 FELKNATIRKT

-452 LNWVAYCHNKGIN
+452 LNWIAYCHNEGIN

-490 IETIN
+490 IETIGD
-495 NDFEDFVNE
+495 DFEDFINE
-504 ARNNLKNKNLN
+504 SRNNIKNKNLN
-515 EQKDRI
+515 EEKDRI
-521 IWNLI
+521 IWSLI
-526 GNGKSEYTDCEKF
+526 ANGKSEYTDCEKF
-539 VNSFYNEVIDTSK
+539 INRFYTEVIDTPK
-552 TEWIKNFKNLWSNLF
+552 TEWIKNFNKLWGDLYNR
-567 DGKYKDMEKRDN
+567 KYKDMEKRDN
-579 NTIFKMGIPGMIS
+579 YSIFRLGISSMVS

-598 VTGRTALQW
+598 VIGRTGSQW
-607 KKLIDFYFLYNE
+607 IKLIDFYFLYN
-619 YSKDFDTITPRL
+619 KNLDMITPEL
-631 IECLCYCELSD
+631 IECLYYCELSD
-642 RNFYLYI
+642 RNSYLYI

-660 NLNSHKSYKRFLL
+660 NLNLHKSYKKFLL

-688 DIWDLRDKS
+688 DTWDLREQS

-705 IEKNVFLPLRKK
+705 IEKNVFLPLKKK
-717 LEDLHKNISIKIIQN
+717 LENLFSNVQIKIVQK
-732 DIEMLIKFLDKNI
+732 DIEILIKFLDKNI
-745 ELINTNNKFEK
+745 ELVNTPNEFNKPALFS
-756 PDIHFNSKATVRSF
+756 NANWSMRST
-770 NQKMV
+770 NQEMV

-789 KEVIKKYRNQEITA
+789 KEVIEKYMNQEITA
-803 NEVSDLERYKKDI
+803 SEVSDLERYKKDI